1 MYRDPAL
8 NADRLPLEWDHET
21 ARAHGGTRGTR
32 FLLATCN
39 RSRGGMLAN
48 PAAFRT
54 LRTTREW

>member
-1 MYRDPAL
+1 MYRNKAL
-8 NADRLPLEWDHET
+8 NADRMSLEADHST
-21 ARAHGGTRGTR
+21 PRAHGGTVADR
-32 FLLATCN
+32 LMLATCN